1 MIKKTFKEVNTGIHI
16 EIIDNGYTMEVSG
29 RDLEEDYKTSKLYYA
44 NINDLAEQ
52 LEAARELYVSD

>member
-29 RDLEEDYKTSKLYYA
+29 RDLEDDYKTCKLYYA
-44 NINDLAEQ
+44 DIDDLAKQ